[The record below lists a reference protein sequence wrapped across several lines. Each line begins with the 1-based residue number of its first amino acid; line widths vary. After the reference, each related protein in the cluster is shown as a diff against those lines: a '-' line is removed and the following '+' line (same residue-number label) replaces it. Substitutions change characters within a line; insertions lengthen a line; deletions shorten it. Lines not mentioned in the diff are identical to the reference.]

1 MAPKINLAE
10 KVQNIASK
18 QPPGED
24 RQPTINYGI
33 STRAE
38 APELPTLV
46 ATLSERLQDLAR
58 QYIGA
63 RRRTGEALLEAA
75 RWLSEARAEAQHGE
89 WSVFL
94 EATGTSDDTAERLLN
109 IHRLAMQNPQFAESV
124 RTNQIGQSIAGLLS
138 QPSTPPEV
146 VAEVLSSPQ
155 PPTVAEVQ
163 KKIRQA
169 RPPKTQT
176 PPDLG
181 KAKNP
186 QFADF
191 TPRNES
197 TEHEQPTAI
206 AMLHEVKL
214 VLAHVEHSVNELPA
228 GQETSQALEQ
238 IEQALA
244 SLRRA
249 FEQRS

>member
-24 RQPTINYGI
+24 RQPSINYGI
-33 STRAE
+33 STRADS
-38 APELPTLV
+38 PELPTLV
-46 ATLSERLQDLAR
+46 ATLSERLQELAR

-89 WSVFL
+89 WGVFL
-94 EATGTSDDTAERLLN
+94 EATGTSDDSAERLLN
-109 IHRLAMQNPQFAESV
+109 IHRQAMQNPQFAESV
-124 RTNQIGQSIAGLLS
+124 RANWIGQSIAGLLS
-138 QPSTPPEV
+138 QPSTPPAV

-155 PPTVAEVQ
+155 SPTVAEVQ
-163 KKIRQA
+163 KKVRQA
-169 RPPKTQT
+169 RAPKTLASS
-176 PPDLG
+176 DLG

-186 QFADF
+186 QFAEF
-191 TPRNES
+191 APRNES
-197 TEHEQPTAI
+197 THPELPTVI

-214 VLAHVEHSVNELPA
+214 VLAHVEHSVSELPA
-228 GQETSQALEQ
+228 GQETTQALEQ